1 MMEATL
7 NGKILVDHKINLNE
21 PIGGDGR
28 ILLDIISKDDDLND
42 SSWYI
47 DTEPFY
53 NVGAGVVSIEKI
65 YVVDGQYNNHN
76 YYNYKLWVKVGNL
89 KSSTYFIL
97 GNVNVNRDLLKIDI
111 LPQIIK

>member
-28 ILLDIISKDDDLND
+28 ILLDIISKYDDLED

-47 DTEPFY
+47 DTTLAEQE
-53 NVGAGVVSIEKI
+53 GVVSLEKI
-65 YVVDGQYNNHN
+65 YVDEQIDGLYH
-76 YYNYKLWVKVGNL
+76 YEYKLWVKVGNL
-89 KSSTYFIL
+89 KKETFFLL
-97 GNVNVNRDLLKIDI
+97 GNVNGDLFRITI
-111 LPQIIK
+111 LPQTIK

>member
-7 NGKILVDHKINLNE
+7 NGKPLVDHKINLNE

-28 ILLDIISKDDDLND
+28 ILLDIISYDDDLNQ

-47 DTEPFY
+47 DIEPFY
-53 NVGAGVVSIEKI
+53 NVGGGVVSIEKI
-65 YVVDGQYNNHN
+65 YGE
-76 YYNYKLWVKVGNL
+76 KLWVKVGNL
-89 KSSTYFIL
+89 KSSTYFVL
-97 GNVNVNRDLLKIDI
+97 GNVNVNRDLLRIDI

>member
-28 ILLDIISKDDDLND
+28 ILLDIISKYDDLED

-47 DTEPFY
+47 DT
-53 NVGAGVVSIEKI
+53 
-65 YVVDGQYNNHN
+65 VVDSEDVLSLQKEYVSEQIDGHYR
-76 YYNYKLWVKVGNL
+76 YDYKLWVKVGNL
-89 KSSTYFIL
+89 KTATFFFL
-97 GNVNVNRDLLKIDI
+97 GNVNGDLFRITI
-111 LPQIIK
+111 LPQTIK

>member
-28 ILLDIISKDDDLND
+28 ILLDIISKYDDLED

-47 DTEPFY
+47 DT
-53 NVGAGVVSIEKI
+53 
-65 YVVDGQYNNHN
+65 VVDSEDVLSLQKEYVEIDGNNH
-76 YYNYKLWVKVGNL
+76 YGHHYEYKLWVKVGNL
-89 KSSTYFIL
+89 KTATFFLL
-97 GNVNVNRDLLKIDI
+97 GNVNGDLFRITI
-111 LPQIIK
+111 LPQTIK

>member
-28 ILLDIISKDDDLND
+28 ILLDIISKYDDLED

-47 DTEPFY
+47 DT
-53 NVGAGVVSIEKI
+53 VVDTEDVLSLQKE
-65 YVVDGQYNNHN
+65 YVVVGQYNNHD
-76 YYNYKLWVKVGNL
+76 YYDYKLWVKVGNL
-89 KSSTYFIL
+89 KSSTFFFL
-97 GNVNVNRDLLKIDI
+97 GNVNGDLFKITI
-111 LPQIIK
+111 LPKIIK

>member
-65 YVVDGQYNNHN
+65 NVDEQIDGLYH
-76 YYNYKLWVKVGNL
+76 YEYKLWVKVGNL
-89 KSSTYFIL
+89 KSSTYFVL

-111 LPQIIK
+111 LPQTIK

>member
-28 ILLDIISKDDDLND
+28 ILLDIISKYDDLED
-42 SSWYI
+42 SSWYV
-47 DTEPFY
+47 DT
-53 NVGAGVVSIEKI
+53 VVDSEDVLSLQKE
-65 YVVDGQYNNHN
+65 YVVVGQYNNHD
-76 YYNYKLWVKVGNL
+76 YYDYKLWVKVGNL
-89 KSSTYFIL
+89 KTSTFFFL
-97 GNVNVNRDLLKIDI
+97 GNVNGDLFKITI

>member
-28 ILLDIISKDDDLND
+28 ILLDIISKYDDLED

-47 DTEPFY
+47 DT
-53 NVGAGVVSIEKI
+53 VVDREDVLSLQKE
-65 YVVDGQYNNHN
+65 YVVVGQYNNHV
-76 YYNYKLWVKVGNL
+76 YYDYKLWVKVGNL
-89 KSSTYFIL
+89 KTTTFFFL
-97 GNVNVNRDLLKIDI
+97 GNVNGDLFRITI
-111 LPQIIK
+111 LPKIIK